1 MEKVPGDDPVR
12 SELRYH
18 ANAMVA
24 RSADARGS
32 DYVCVESLAKSTLFA
47 TSAHVSRPTLLE
59 ASSGVS
65 EVRTAL
71 TR

>member
-1 MEKVPGDDPVR
+1 MKKVPGDDPVR

-32 DYVCVESLAKSTLFA
+32 DSTNGSRFSQPRPNGEPTHLA
-47 TSAHVSRPTLLE
+47 
-59 ASSGVS
+59 
-65 EVRTAL
+65 
-71 TR
+71 

>member
-32 DYVCVESLAKSTLFA
+32 DLFEVSLAKSTLFA
-47 TSAHVSRPTLLE
+47 T
-59 ASSGVS
+59 
-65 EVRTAL
+65 TAL
-71 TR
+71 

>member
-1 MEKVPGDDPVR
+1 MTRLGQ
-12 SELRYH
+12 SSATMQML
-18 ANAMVA
+18 VA

>member
-32 DYVCVESLAKSTLFA
+32 D
-47 TSAHVSRPTLLE
+47 
-59 ASSGVS
+59 
-65 EVRTAL
+65 
-71 TR
+71 